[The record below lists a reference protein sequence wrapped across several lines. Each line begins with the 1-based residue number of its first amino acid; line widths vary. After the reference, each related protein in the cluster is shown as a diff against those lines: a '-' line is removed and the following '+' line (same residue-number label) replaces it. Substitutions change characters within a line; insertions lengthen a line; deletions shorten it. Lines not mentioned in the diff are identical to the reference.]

1 MGNFVPWK
9 ARFAELHL
17 AVFAL
22 FVSFALAIVV
32 AAWSADTIRDES
44 RRVSATHEGLVAL
57 KNVLSILQDAET
69 GQRGFLLSGNERYL
83 EPYLEARARIDG
95 ELGHLDEIRTDVE
108 LDEESIAALRTT
120 TEAKFTELAET
131 LAAYKRAGME
141 AARAVLLTHR
151 GQAAMDAVRAQI
163 GRLEQRA
170 FSARE
175 RRIATRERAVR
186 QALWGTVL
194 CALLGTVVTAAAVR
208 LVQRQTRLQGRL
220 DEERELLQATLLSIG
235 DGVIVTDEH
244 ARVTTMNGVAEALT
258 GWREGSWQGRNLEE
272 VFVIVNQQTRA
283 SVENPAL
290 RALHEGQIF
299 GLANHT
305 VLLARDG
312 SERPI
317 DDSAAPVRGVDGRTA
332 GAVLVFRDVTE
343 RYASEEKL
351 RASEELLRRVID
363 SMAAFVAVLDEEG
376 RILEVNRAPLE
387 IAGLLRADV
396 LGRKFW
402 DCPWWDYD
410 PAVQARLEAA
420 FQLALS
426 GEQVRYDETV
436 RVANDGRA
444 MVDFAMGPVRVD
456 GRVRYVVPSAI
467 DITTRKQAEQNLVA
481 AIAEERRQAAE
492 ADEGRRLLDAL
503 MEYVP
508 EGVTIAHRDEGI
520 RMVSRHGQRMLQRSI
535 EQLRVSLDAQP
546 AAWSILE
553 PDGRQLAA
561 AEALPLTRAVRQG
574 EITENEEW
582 IMRRADGVSI
592 WVLCNAGPI
601 RNQEGGIIG
610 GVIVWRDV
618 TDVKR
623 IEEQLREAARQKDA
637 FLATLAHELRN
648 PLAPI
653 RHGLEL
659 LAHKRD
665 EEAAT
670 VIAMLK
676 RQVANMVR
684 LIDDL
689 LDLSRITTGKIVL
702 QRRIVTL
709 QDVAAAA
716 AESVQPAMQRA
727 GHRFSADYAEAPL
740 FIDGD
745 PVRLEQILVNV
756 LTNAAKYTPPGGTIR
771 LRVACE
777 GDCARVEI
785 ADNGVGIPAAMLAE
799 VFDMFTQVAR
809 DLEHSQGGLGIGL
822 ALVRR
827 LMELHGGSI
836 EVHSEGQGRGTTV
849 TLRLPLAQ
857 GAAMPAIGRT
867 TETLDAPVST
877 QALRMLLVD
886 DNADSAESLGM
897 LLAMDG
903 HVTCVCHDG
912 ASALAQAA
920 LFRPD
925 VVLLDIGLPD
935 IDGFEVARRARA
947 LPSLRGAF
955 LVAITGWGTEADV
968 TRAREAGFD
977 AHLTKPIEYRELMRV
992 LRRRQTA

>member
-1 MGNFVPWK
+1 MNQVLRK
-9 ARFAELHL
+9 ARFADLQL
-17 AVFAL
+17 AVLAL
-22 FVSFALAIVV
+22 FVSFALAIFV

-44 RRVSATHEGLVAL
+44 RRVGATHDGLVVL

-69 GQRGFLLSGNERYL
+69 GQRGFLLSGDERYL
-83 EPYLEARARIDG
+83 APYLDARARIRG
-95 ELGHLDEIRTDVE
+95 ELTRLDEIRTDIE
-108 LDEESIAALRTT
+108 LDAGSIQALRAG
-120 TEAKFTELAET
+120 TETKFAELGET
-131 LAAYKRAGME
+131 LTAYERAGAE
-141 AARAVLLTHR
+141 AARAILLTHE
-151 GQAAMDAVRAQI
+151 GKAAMDAVREQI
-163 GRLEQRA
+163 GRLEKHAYGVRA
-170 FSARE
+170 L
-175 RRIATRERAVR
+175 RIANREQAVR
-186 QALWGTVL
+186 RALWGTVL
-194 CALLGTVVTAAAVR
+194 CGLLGIAVTAVAVR
-208 LVQRQTRLQGRL
+208 LVQRQARLQGRL
-220 DEERELLQATLLSIG
+220 DEERELLRATLLSIG

-244 ARVTTMNGVAEALT
+244 ALVTTMNGVAEALT
-258 GWREGSWQGRNLEE
+258 GWRDGSWQGRDLED

-290 RALHEGQIF
+290 RALREGRIF

-305 VLLARDG
+305 VLIARDG
-312 SERPI
+312 VERPI
-317 DDSAAPVRGVDGRTA
+317 DDSAAPVRGADGRTA

-363 SMAAFVAVLDEEG
+363 SMSAFVAVLDEDG

-387 IAGLLRADV
+387 VAGLLRAEV

-420 FQLALS
+420 FELALN
-426 GEQVRYDETV
+426 GEQVRYDETI
-436 RVANDGRA
+436 RIANDARA
-444 MVDFAMGPVRVD
+444 TVDFAMGPVRVD

-467 DITTRKQAEQNLVA
+467 DITMRKQAEQSLMA

-508 EGVTIAHRDEGI
+508 EGVTIANDDGGI
-520 RMVSRHGQRMLQRSI
+520 RMVSRHGQRMLQRPV
-535 EQLRVSLDAQP
+535 EHLRVSLDAQP
-546 AAWSILE
+546 SAWSIFA
-553 PDGRQLAA
+553 PDGKEFAA
-561 AEALPLTRAVRQG
+561 ADALPLTRAVRAG

-582 IMRRADGVSI
+582 IMRRADGVAI

-601 RNQEGGIIG
+601 RNQEGRIIG

-659 LAHKRD
+659 LAQRRGQ
-665 EEAAT
+665 EPEL
-670 VIAMLK
+670 VIAMLQ

-702 QRRIVTL
+702 QRRVVAL
-709 QDVAAAA
+709 QEVVAAA

-727 GHRFSADYAEAPL
+727 GHRFKVDHAEAPL
-740 FIDGD
+740 FVDGD

-756 LTNAAKYTPPGGTIR
+756 LTNAAKYTPPGGEIR
-771 LRVACE
+771 LRIARD
-777 GDCARVEI
+777 GDCAQIEI

-809 DLEHSQGGLGIGL
+809 DIEHSQGGLGIGL

-827 LMELHGGSI
+827 LVELHGGSI
-836 EVHSEGQGRGTTV
+836 AVHSDGQGKGTTV
-849 TLRLPLAQ
+849 TLRLPLSQARAVPAVATP
-857 GAAMPAIGRT
+857 AAEVPAAAR
-867 TETLDAPVST
+867 
-877 QALRMLLVD
+877 ALRVLIVD
-886 DNADSAESLGM
+886 DNADSAESLGT
-897 LLAMDG
+897 LLEMDG
-903 HVTCVCHDG
+903 HATRVCHDG
-912 ASALAQAA
+912 ESALALAA
-920 LFRPD
+920 AFEPE
-925 VVLLDIGLPD
+925 VILLDIGLPD
-935 IDGFEVARRARA
+935 LDGFEVARRTRA
-947 LPSLRGAF
+947 LPNLAHPF
-955 LVAITGWGTEADV
+955 LVAITGWGTDADV
-968 TRAREAGFD
+968 ERARAAGFD
-977 AHLTKPIEYRELMRV
+977 AHLTKPVEYGELLRV
-992 LRRRQTA
+992 LKRREQTR